1 MKMLNVKVNNKKV
14 ESVIKNFMEGKI
26 NKSNC
31 IIELFECGMDSN
43 EIKRIEILGCMENS
57 MVYNV
62 ISDYIL
68 KEGISD
74 KVEKSGRNKVNV
86 IEEEIKKDLEEK
98 VKNKEML
105 IVKNLLIDYVGK
117 YKKNSNYIRK
127 ILNKIER
134 ENEEIKLIK
143 MR

>member
-1 MKMLNVKVNNKKV
+1 MKMLNVKMNNKKV
-14 ESVIKNFMEGKI
+14 EKVIDDFIKGDI

-31 IIELFECGMDSN
+31 IIKLFECGMDSN
-43 EIKRIEILGCMENS
+43 EIKKIDVLGCSENS

-62 ISDYIL
+62 LSDYIL
-68 KEGISD
+68 KENIMD
-74 KVEKSGRNKVNV
+74 KVEKGGRNKINV
-86 IEEEIKKDLEEK
+86 IEEEIKKDLLERVSK
-98 VKNKEML
+98 KEL
-105 IVKNLLIDYVGK
+105 LVVKNLLVVYVGK

-134 ENEEIKLIK
+134 ENEEIKLVK